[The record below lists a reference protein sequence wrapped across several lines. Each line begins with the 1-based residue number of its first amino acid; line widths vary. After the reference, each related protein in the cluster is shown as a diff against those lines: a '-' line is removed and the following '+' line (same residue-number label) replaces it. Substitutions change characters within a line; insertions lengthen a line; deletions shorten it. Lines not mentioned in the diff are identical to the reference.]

1 MNRRFNGI
9 YQIAKKRYSLYYRV
23 SHKEDNC
30 VMRIFRDG
38 KLVILV
44 SEEDLERMY
53 EVAAD
58 RLKSYVI
65 INEKGH
71 A

>member
-23 SHKEDNC
+23 SYKEDNC
-30 VMRIFRDG
+30 VMRIFREG
-38 KLVILV
+38 KLVIMV

>member
-1 MNRRFNGI
+1 
-9 YQIAKKRYSLYYRV
+9 
-23 SHKEDNC
+23 
-30 VMRIFRDG
+30 MRIFREG

-44 SEEDLERMY
+44 SEDDLERMY